1 MAFALQTVSR
11 VTQGQLKERTERFAL
26 EVLFFCRSI
35 RNTWEGRRIGAQ
47 LFDAASSVA
56 ANYRSACRARSKAEF
71 IAKLGIVVEE
81 ADESEFWLGFA
92 AKANIAAANACRP
105 LMTEAGELLAIF
117 AASQRTAKYGRRR
130 TSNQQVKS

>member
-1 MAFALQTVSR
+1 MNQAD
-11 VTQGQLKERTERFAL
+11 LKERTTRFAL
-26 EVLFFCRSI
+26 DVLYFCRSI
-35 RNTWEGRRIGAQ
+35 QDTWEGRRIGGQ

-71 IAKLGIVVEE
+71 IAKLGNVVEE

-92 AKANIAAANACRP
+92 AKASIAAPNACRP

-117 AASQRTAKYGRRR
+117 AASQKTAKYGRPR
-130 TSNQQVKS
+130 TSNQ